1 MTKYT
6 IYLLFLLLAFTAI
19 TGCNSDIFIE
29 DTDLPEIQD
38 VMIEGDGGEAT
49 FTIPTKH
56 LEHIGFDLM
65 STEEQYCKYYNA
77 RGELIDSK
85 SPASEVHRIV
95 FETMFTKLELIKEGA
110 RLTIRSICQTDRQDT
125 HWTIRIEYN
134 YGVRFIELT
143 CSPGTP
149 IRLIEVIY
157 NDDMITDDR
166 AKVTSFRDGFTNNGP
181 LQQTFIIH
189 PYLNELASILVEP
202 YTQNSWIQGERFN
215 MPVPLYVGGKWVIQN
230 KDGIEP
236 GSKYTYEGPDR
247 FTKVEIDAPP
257 YSHISVFTD
266 VIYSGARVTGHMV
279 FHNEVLDLTFSED
292 IKVTSLYPIG
302 HEIRIEDA
310 N

>member
-1 MTKYT
+1 MKYT
-6 IYLLFLLLAFTAI
+6 LQLLCFLLAMTAI
-19 TGCNSDIFIE
+19 TACNSDIFIDE
-29 DTDLPEIQD
+29 PDLPEVQD
-38 VMIEGDGGEAT
+38 IKIDGDGGEAT
-49 FTIPTKH
+49 ITIPTKN

-77 RGELIDSK
+77 SGELIDSK
-85 SPASEVHRIV
+85 APASEVHLIV
-95 FETMFTKLELIKEGA
+95 FETKFTKLELIKEGS
-110 RLTIRSICQTDRQDT
+110 RLTIRSICETYQANA
-125 HWTIRIEYN
+125 HWTIRIESS

-143 CSPGTP
+143 CLPGTP
-149 IRLIEVIY
+149 LKLVEVIY
-157 NDDMITDDR
+157 NDDMITNDR
-166 AKVTSFRDGFTNNGP
+166 AKVTTFRDGFTNNGP
-181 LQQTFIIH
+181 LQQTFTIR

-202 YTQNSWIQGERFN
+202 YTLNSWIQGERFN
-215 MPVPLYVGGKWVIQN
+215 MPVPMYVGGKWVIQN
-230 KDGIEP
+230 KDGIDP

-292 IKVTSLYPIG
+292 IKVTSLYPTG